1 MLSQL
6 NLGGPEAEIMP
17 IDSFY
22 LRMSSFS
29 TRDVPQGWQRQ
40 IYLPVLVV
48 SSFQHSECSAKC
60 PGPSSHIFLP
70 KTQRLYANKFIS
82 KKGHNQDA
90 TNLMVDNLGSC
101 QNISNCLRSK
111 NKSHLSTGHSHNSKN
126 WGMSYSQCLHWLS
139 VPPPKQSKTKLLYQW
154 RIYFSQVSSWHW
166 GIWEGENQIHG
177 NGWNYLRRKYGVGRE
192 EN

>member
-101 QNISNCLRSK
+101 QNISNCLCSK
-111 NKSHLSTGHSHNSKN
+111 NKSHLSTGHSHNSKTEV
-126 WGMSYSQCLHWLS
+126 CLT
-139 VPPPKQSKTKLLYQW
+139 VNVCIDCRFPDPNKAKQSYYINGVYILVKLVLGIEVFGKVRTK
-154 RIYFSQVSSWHW
+154 SM
-166 GIWEGENQIHG
+166 GMGEIT
-177 NGWNYLRRKYGVGRE
+177 
-192 EN
+192 